1 MSSSICQS
9 HVVQIPQAGQNK
21 VQIES
26 LPSTIDTHSVR
37 VSGLGD
43 ARLSDVV
50 CTIGADNE
58 ASYSPD
64 GPSELIRLLTVQKQA
79 LEQEKDMR
87 DREAELL
94 VNYAKT
100 LTGEH
105 VTPVNM
111 SSFLGDFVEQGRLN
125 LKAVSDRLRT

>member
-1 MSSSICQS
+1 M
-9 HVVQIPQAGQNK
+9 
-21 VQIES
+21 
-26 LPSTIDTHSVR
+26 
-37 VSGLGD
+37 
-43 ARLSDVV
+43 

-64 GPSELIRLLTVQKQA
+64 GSSELIRLLTVQKQA